1 MTTRDVPMDPGRGG
15 EARIAHA
22 RPGLHLGVALAAVVV
37 AFFLVRLLGEPWP
50 HFPPTYPD
58 SFSYLGV
65 ARRGPLHGLFFF
77 DERPIG
83 YPLLLWSVGRSPTL
97 TVLAQTGI
105 YVAAFWVMCRVVF
118 AEMRSRVIGVLAV
131 TFIAAIAIEPRNS
144 LWNTLILSESLST
157 SLGILSIAAWW
168 RAAARPSK
176 RTVTWGW
183 IATVAWILV
192 RDTNV
197 LPTVLVLLPAALA
210 CAWVSPGAD
219 GALRRR
225 LLTGAL
231 AILVLCGYVYVSQAV
246 SHRNQYPVNNNIGM
260 RVLPDPGLTKWF
272 VQGGMPLDDA
282 LRARTGHN
290 SWDDG
295 EAFLRAP
302 ELARYRSWARGAGSR
317 RLFLSMVLR
326 SPFWWDRIHHD
337 LPDILRETD
346 QAYDNY
352 GVFGRFPHHLPPPL
366 GEPRT
371 TAGLLGWMLLA
382 AAGLGVAAF
391 ERRRRLLVAVVALGL
406 LSAIVEIWA
415 SYSGDATEVN
425 RHLVG
430 PLARLNVLLI
440 LAIALGADAA
450 SARLQRASIPVGAV
464 APGDPREEALAV
476 VHGAPP
482 DA

>member
-1 MTTRDVPMDPGRGG
+1 
-15 EARIAHA
+15 
-22 RPGLHLGVALAAVVV
+22 
-37 AFFLVRLLGEPWP
+37 
-50 HFPPTYPD
+50 
-58 SFSYLGV
+58 
-65 ARRGPLHGLFFF
+65 
-77 DERPIG
+77 
-83 YPLLLWSVGRSPTL
+83 
-97 TVLAQTGI
+97 
-105 YVAAFWVMCRVVF
+105 
-118 AEMRSRVIGVLAV
+118 
-131 TFIAAIAIEPRNS
+131 
-144 LWNTLILSESLST
+144 
-157 SLGILSIAAWW
+157 
-168 RAAARPSK
+168 
-176 RTVTWGW
+176 
-183 IATVAWILV
+183 
-192 RDTNV
+192 
-197 LPTVLVLLPAALA
+197 
-210 CAWVSPGAD
+210 
-219 GALRRR
+219 
-225 LLTGAL
+225 
-231 AILVLCGYVYVSQAV
+231 
-246 SHRNQYPVNNNIGM
+246 
-260 RVLPDPGLTKWF
+260 
-272 VQGGMPLDDA
+272 
-282 LRARTGHN
+282 
-290 SWDDG
+290 
-295 EAFLRAP
+295 
-302 ELARYRSWARGAGSR
+302 
-317 RLFLSMVLR
+317 MVLR

-406 LSAIVEIWA
+406 LSAIIEIWA